1 MVDNLNYTFIKD
13 ARTLFK
19 WILFVFLGKMI
30 LNHISVIFFKL
41 QNQNWTDTWTLV
53 TEELLFLCQIS
64 SLFCRT
70 SNATALSS
78 LSDIFHHS
86 RRENIDI

>member
-1 MVDNLNYTFIKD
+1 MQE
-13 ARTLFK
+13 LFK
-19 WILFVFLGKMI
+19 WTLFVFLGKMV

-41 QNQNWTDTWTLV
+41 QNQNWTDTCTLV
-53 TEELLFLCQIS
+53 TEELLFLCHIS
-64 SLFCRT
+64 SLFCHM
-70 SNATALSS
+70 SNATSPSS